1 MVGRRRQSAKNAKGK
16 APEVPA
22 EPEIEEETYFLNPD
36 AVSPHLYCC
45 ICQEV
50 FKEPWRAP
58 CGHSFCKRCIFDW
71 LQKNAICPSDRKPV
85 TVGQLHHDFLVQNI
99 IDDYIVACPWRALGC
114 NNVGPLH
121 QLKEHKKICPLNPN
135 TMPKVLQDYSVQML
149 SSAQEELQRK
159 QVQRTMAAV
168 ATSRQSAPSV
178 LPSRQSS
185 GGGACVSSSS
195 GASSSLFEQ
204 LLSEELQRD
213 NDDAKEDNGE
223 SSEAATTTAVAN
235 AASTVPKSDTAAAG
249 PDDSSFDDD
258 DANLPGGQLPSL
270 RMRLYVNSQA
280 EGRNEYVNF
289 LENLTT
295 RPQLLQ
301 VPESISRYCCEQSQP
316 PDSKRPR
323 LGDD

>member
-1 MVGRRRQSAKNAKGK
+1 
-16 APEVPA
+16 
-22 EPEIEEETYFLNPD
+22 
-36 AVSPHLYCC
+36 
-45 ICQEV
+45 
-50 FKEPWRAP
+50 
-58 CGHSFCKRCIFDW
+58 
-71 LQKNAICPSDRKPV
+71 
-85 TVGQLHHDFLVQNI
+85 
-99 IDDYIVACPWRALGC
+99 
-114 NNVGPLH
+114 
-121 QLKEHKKICPLNPN
+121 
-135 TMPKVLQDYSVQML
+135 MPKVLQDYSVQML

-185 GGGACVSSSS
+185 GGGACASSSS

>member
-159 QVQRTMAAV
+159 Q
-168 ATSRQSAPSV
+168 
-178 LPSRQSS
+178 
-185 GGGACVSSSS
+185 
-195 GASSSLFEQ
+195 
-204 LLSEELQRD
+204 
-213 NDDAKEDNGE
+213 
-223 SSEAATTTAVAN
+223 AATTTAVAN